1 LRLFNYC
8 FVKNMGLKS
17 FQSFMELTIAKG
29 SYNFSDDLQTL
40 NFVIQ
45 KVWELNSEVLEIFM
59 IMLLN
64 LFKSLKNVEIFL
76 KASNSFN
83 LIYNYLA
90 CFPREQDG
98 DKEIVKSLKQV
109 AHQVMQQCFE
119 HLFAKSKSGMIR
131 AMRICHLKSKEC
143 FMNFLKSYIKPIL
156 TVTESSFQKLH
167 ETQGGFSAEDI
178 GGPQKVYNLMS
189 LMTYISVWVSTSKKE
204 QIENEESEICSI
216 VELLFKIFTY
226 LDILYSTLPD
236 IRMSMNQLDPKEMVI
251 KMENSYLFK
260 NGGVFFTMVNFLVKM
275 LSLCKISEDKIAI
288 LNMLYDLLRAKD
300 NKKSTDDKASVR
312 DLMQKIEHSNIQLM
326 RYLKSSQSLPGYFD
340 SSSADKNVA
349 KPQEHVVY
357 GTILATLLKRFNK
370 DYKGLAVR
378 PEQQSDPSNPDEAKI
393 PISLEIIVQLI
404 GDCLIQGGKHIQA
417 KLATFTSECS
427 LKNLKRRRRKDAR
440 NLVYFDLELR
450 PKDLENL
457 RDSCQK
463 DLRALFEVLFEA
475 ENARKAKMTPN
486 AALNTLSQD
495 KSHQEFFTKLTE
507 LCVTTSSG
515 QVTLN
520 ILRAMGLQ
528 KSNKDQMDPILRTK
542 KVFDFL
548 NQNQDYIQKS
558 LLPLL
563 KENCMLIPTIVS
575 NFLGLSIKLKID
587 APNVTALL

>member
-1 LRLFNYC
+1 
-8 FVKNMGLKS
+8 
-17 FQSFMELTIAKG
+17 MELTIAKG

-64 LFKSLKNVEIFL
+64 LFKSSKNVEIFL

-90 CFPREQDG
+90 SFPREQDG

-119 HLFAKSKSGMIR
+119 HIFTKSKSGMIR

-143 FMNFLKSYIKPIL
+143 FMNFLKTYIKPMLI
-156 TVTESSFQKLH
+156 VTESNFQKLH
-167 ETQGGFSAEDI
+167 ETHGGFSAEDI

-204 QIENEESEICSI
+204 QIENEESEVCSI
-216 VELLFKIFTY
+216 VELLFKIFTH

-236 IRMSMNQLDPKEMVI
+236 IRMSMSQLDPKDMVQR
-251 KMENSYLFK
+251 MENSYLFK
-260 NGGVFFTMVNFLVKM
+260 NGGVFFTMLNFLVKM

-300 NKKSTDDKASVR
+300 NKKSIDDKASVK
-312 DLMQKIEHSNIQLM
+312 DLTQKIEHSNIQLM

-340 SSSADKNVA
+340 SSSPDKQNVS

-357 GTILATLLKRFNK
+357 GTILATLIKRFNK
-370 DYKGLAVR
+370 EYKELAAIR
-378 PEQQSDPSNPDEAKI
+378 PEQQSDANPDETKI
-393 PISLEIIVQLI
+393 PMSLEIIVHLI
-404 GDCLIQGGKHIQA
+404 GDCLIQGGKHIQS
-417 KLATFTSECS
+417 KLPTFTSDCS
-427 LKNLKRRRRKDAR
+427 LKNLKRRKRKDTR

-450 PKDLENL
+450 PKDVDNL

-475 ENARKAKMTPN
+475 ENARKAKMNPN
-486 AALNTLSQD
+486 AASHTLNQD

-528 KSNKDQMDPILRTK
+528 KSNKDQMDPILRTR

-548 NQNQDYIQKS
+548 NQNQVYIKKS

-563 KENCMLIPTIVS
+563 TENCMLIPTIVS
-575 NFLGLSIKLKID
+575 ISFGVVTNILQID
-587 APNVTALL
+587 ASNVINLL